1 MKKIKYIILLLPLLS
16 GCYNYRELN
25 ELGITTAVSIDYKDN
40 NFILISEV
48 INPIK
53 QQDVSA
59 SNNSPFVNFT
69 SVAPSIQEAFRNTVL
84 ESPRQLYLSQLEII
98 LVSEEIINNHLEEF
112 LEFFSREPET
122 RTEIKVIIAKTE
134 ESTKGITI
142 QSLLTNFSSSNIL
155 ESLEVQNKLLGLTQE
170 VTINEL
176 LNMYLDPNLEIVL
189 PSMILYGSSDIGD
202 EKENITT
209 STPKTLVKVGTTS
222 VIKDGKILGYLSEE
236 ESKMVNLINGNL
248 TKTILKIPYEDGYV
262 VFEPNRIK
270 TKQKLN
276 IKDNKITIEIS
287 GFSKI
292 KEFHT
297 TKNIK
302 NMKTVEELNKYFNK
316 EIENMIKDNFNQ
328 IREKYNTDMFGFQE
342 LYYRTD
348 HKYFKKYCSNWYETT
363 FPNIKLEVKSNIKLY
378 EKGNTLGGIK
388 YERENN

>member
-122 RTEIKVIIAKTE
+122 RTEIKVIIAKTD

-209 STPKTLVKVGTTS
+209 SIPKTLVKVGTTS

-236 ESKMVNLINGNL
+236 ESKTVNLINGNL
-248 TKTILKIPYEDGYV
+248 TKTILKIPYEDDYV

-270 TKQKLN
+270 TKQKLD

-297 TKNIK
+297 NKNIK
-302 NMKTVEELNKYFNK
+302 NMKTVEKLNKYFNK

-363 FPNIKLEVKSNIKLY
+363 FPNIELEVKSNIKLY

>member
-122 RTEIKVIIAKTE
+122 RTEIKVIIAKTD

-209 STPKTLVKVGTTS
+209 SIPKTLVKVGTTS
-222 VIKDGKILGYLSEE
+222 AIKDGKILGYLSEE
-236 ESKMVNLINGNL
+236 ESKTVNLINGNL

-270 TKQKLN
+270 TKQELD

-297 TKNIK
+297 NKNIK

-363 FPNIKLEVKSNIKLY
+363 FPNIELEVKSNIKLY

>member
-122 RTEIKVIIAKTE
+122 RTEIKVIIAKTD

-209 STPKTLVKVGTTS
+209 SIPKAMVKVGTTS
-222 VIKDGKILGYLSEE
+222 AIKDGKILGYLSEE
-236 ESKMVNLINGNL
+236 ESKTVNLINGNL
-248 TKTILKIPYEDGYV
+248 TKTILKISYEDGYV

-270 TKQKLN
+270 TKQKLD

-297 TKNIK
+297 NKNIK
-302 NMKTVEELNKYFNK
+302 NMKTVEKLNKYFNK

-363 FPNIKLEVKSNIKLY
+363 FPNIELEVKSNIKLY

>member
-122 RTEIKVIIAKTE
+122 RTEIKVIIAKTD

-209 STPKTLVKVGTTS
+209 SIPKAMVKVGTTS
-222 VIKDGKILGYLSEE
+222 VIKDGKILGYLSKE
-236 ESKMVNLINGNL
+236 ESKTVNLINGNL

-270 TKQKLN
+270 TKQKLD

-297 TKNIK
+297 NKNIK
-302 NMKTVEELNKYFNK
+302 NMKTVEKLNKYFNK

-363 FPNIKLEVKSNIKLY
+363 FPNIELEVKSNIKLY

>member
-122 RTEIKVIIAKTE
+122 RTEIKVIIAKTN

-209 STPKTLVKVGTTS
+209 SIPKTLVKVGTTS

-236 ESKMVNLINGNL
+236 ESKTVNLINGNL
-248 TKTILKIPYEDGYV
+248 TKTILKITYEDGYV

-270 TKQKLN
+270 TKQKLD

-297 TKNIK
+297 NKNIK

-316 EIENMIKDNFNQ
+316 EIENMIKDNFNK

-363 FPNIKLEVKSNIKLY
+363 FPNIELEVKSNIKLY

>member
-122 RTEIKVIIAKTE
+122 RTEIKVIIAKTD

-236 ESKMVNLINGNL
+236 ESKTVNLINGNL

-316 EIENMIKDNFNQ
+316 EIENMIKDNFNK

-363 FPNIKLEVKSNIKLY
+363 FPNIELEVKSNIKLY

>member
-40 NFILISEV
+40 NFILIAEV
-48 INPIK
+48 VNPIK

-209 STPKTLVKVGTTS
+209 SIPKTLVKVGTTS

-236 ESKMVNLINGNL
+236 ESKTVNLINGNL

-363 FPNIKLEVKSNIKLY
+363 FPNIELEVKSNIKLY

>member
-40 NFILISEV
+40 NFILIAEV
-48 INPIK
+48 VNPIK

-236 ESKMVNLINGNL
+236 ESKTVNLINGNL

-270 TKQKLN
+270 TKQKLD

>member
-122 RTEIKVIIAKTE
+122 RTEIKVIIAKTD

-209 STPKTLVKVGTTS
+209 SIPKTLVKVGTTS

-236 ESKMVNLINGNL
+236 ESKTVNLINGNL

-270 TKQKLN
+270 TKQKLD

-287 GFSKI
+287 VFSKI

-297 TKNIK
+297 NKNIK

-316 EIENMIKDNFNQ
+316 EIENMIKDNFNK

-363 FPNIKLEVKSNIKLY
+363 FPNIELEVKSNIKLY

>member
-40 NFILISEV
+40 NFILIAEV
-48 INPIK
+48 VNPIK

-297 TKNIK
+297 NKNIK

-328 IREKYNTDMFGFQE
+328 IREKYNTDIFGFQE

-363 FPNIKLEVKSNIKLY
+363 FPNIELEVKSNIKLY

>member
-40 NFILISEV
+40 NFILIAEV

-122 RTEIKVIIAKTE
+122 RTEIKVIIAKTD

-209 STPKTLVKVGTTS
+209 SIPKTLVKVGTTS

-236 ESKMVNLINGNL
+236 ESKTVNLINGNL
-248 TKTILKIPYEDGYV
+248 TKTILKISYEDGYV

-270 TKQKLN
+270 TKQKLD

-297 TKNIK
+297 NKNIK

-363 FPNIKLEVKSNIKLY
+363 FPNIELEVKSNIKLY

>member
-122 RTEIKVIIAKTE
+122 RTEIKVIIAKTD

-209 STPKTLVKVGTTS
+209 SIPKTMVKVGTTS
-222 VIKDGKILGYLSEE
+222 AIKDGKILGYLSEE
-236 ESKMVNLINGNL
+236 ESKTVNLINGNL

-270 TKQKLN
+270 TKQKLD

-297 TKNIK
+297 NKNIK

-363 FPNIKLEVKSNIKLY
+363 FPNIELEVKSNIKLY

>member
-40 NFILISEV
+40 NFILIAEV

-122 RTEIKVIIAKTE
+122 RTEIKVIIAKTD

-209 STPKTLVKVGTTS
+209 SIPKTLVKVGTTS

-236 ESKMVNLINGNL
+236 ESKTVNLINGNL

-297 TKNIK
+297 NKNIK

-363 FPNIKLEVKSNIKLY
+363 FPNIELEVKSNIKLY

>member
-122 RTEIKVIIAKTE
+122 RTEIKVIIAKTD

-209 STPKTLVKVGTTS
+209 SIPKTLVKVGTTS

-236 ESKMVNLINGNL
+236 ESKTVNLINGNL

-270 TKQKLN
+270 TKQKLD

-287 GFSKI
+287 GLSKI

-297 TKNIK
+297 NKNIK

-316 EIENMIKDNFNQ
+316 EIENMIKDNFNK
-328 IREKYNTDMFGFQE
+328 IREKYNTDMFGFQ
-342 LYYRTD
+342 
-348 HKYFKKYCSNWYETT
+348 
-363 FPNIKLEVKSNIKLY
+363 
-378 EKGNTLGGIK
+378 
-388 YERENN
+388 

>member
-122 RTEIKVIIAKTE
+122 RTEIKVIIAKTD

-209 STPKTLVKVGTTS
+209 SIPKAMVKVGTTS

-236 ESKMVNLINGNL
+236 ESKTVNLINGNL
-248 TKTILKIPYEDGYV
+248 TKTILKISYEDGYV

-270 TKQKLN
+270 TKQKLD

-297 TKNIK
+297 NKNIK
-302 NMKTVEELNKYFNK
+302 NMKTVEKLNKYFNK

-363 FPNIKLEVKSNIKLY
+363 FPNIELEVKSNIKLY

>member
-40 NFILISEV
+40 NFILIAEV
-48 INPIK
+48 VNPIK

-270 TKQKLN
+270 TKQKLD

-297 TKNIK
+297 NKNIK
-302 NMKTVEELNKYFNK
+302 NMKTVEKLNKYFNK

-363 FPNIKLEVKSNIKLY
+363 FPNIELEVKSNIKLY

>member
-53 QQDVSA
+53 QQDVSS

-122 RTEIKVIIAKTE
+122 RTEIKVIIAKTD

-209 STPKTLVKVGTTS
+209 SIPKTMVKVGTTS

-236 ESKMVNLINGNL
+236 ESKTVNLINGNL
-248 TKTILKIPYEDGYV
+248 TKTILKITYEDGYV

-270 TKQKLN
+270 TKQKLD

-297 TKNIK
+297 NKNIK

-316 EIENMIKDNFNQ
+316 EIENMIKDNFNK
-328 IREKYNTDMFGFQE
+328 IREKYNTDMFGFKE

-363 FPNIKLEVKSNIKLY
+363 FPNIELEVKSNIKLY

>member
-122 RTEIKVIIAKTE
+122 RTEIKVIIAKTD

-209 STPKTLVKVGTTS
+209 SIPKTMVKVGTTS

-236 ESKMVNLINGNL
+236 ESKTVNLINGNL
-248 TKTILKIPYEDGYV
+248 TKTILKISYEDGYV

-270 TKQKLN
+270 TKQKLD

-297 TKNIK
+297 NKNIK

-328 IREKYNTDMFGFQE
+328 IREKYNTDMFGFKE

-363 FPNIKLEVKSNIKLY
+363 FPNIELEVKSNIKLY

>member
-363 FPNIKLEVKSNIKLY
+363 FPNIELEVKSNIKLY

>member
-40 NFILISEV
+40 NFILIAEV
-48 INPIK
+48 VNPIK

-270 TKQKLN
+270 TKQKLD

-297 TKNIK
+297 NKNIK

-363 FPNIKLEVKSNIKLY
+363 FPNIELEVKSNIKLY

>member
-122 RTEIKVIIAKTE
+122 RTEIKVIIAKTD

-236 ESKMVNLINGNL
+236 ESKTVNLINGNL

-270 TKQKLN
+270 TKQKLD

-297 TKNIK
+297 NKNIK

>member
-40 NFILISEV
+40 NFILIAEV
-48 INPIK
+48 VNPIK

-270 TKQKLN
+270 TKQKLD

-297 TKNIK
+297 NKNIK

-316 EIENMIKDNFNQ
+316 EIENMIKDNFNK

-363 FPNIKLEVKSNIKLY
+363 FPNIELEVKSNIKLY

>member
-1 MKKIKYIILLLPLLS
+1 MKKFKYIILLLPLLS

-40 NFILISEV
+40 NFILIAEV

-122 RTEIKVIIAKTE
+122 RTEIKVIIAKTD

-209 STPKTLVKVGTTS
+209 SIPKTLVKVGTTS

-236 ESKMVNLINGNL
+236 ESKTVNLINGNL
-248 TKTILKIPYEDGYV
+248 TKTILKITYEDGYV

-270 TKQKLN
+270 TKQKLD

-297 TKNIK
+297 NKNIK
-302 NMKTVEELNKYFNK
+302 NMKTVEKLNKHFNK

-363 FPNIKLEVKSNIKLY
+363 FPNIELEVKSNIKLY

>member
-40 NFILISEV
+40 NFILIAEV
-48 INPIK
+48 VNPIK

-122 RTEIKVIIAKTE
+122 RTEIKVIIAKTD

-176 LNMYLDPNLEIVL
+176 LNMYLDPNLEIIL

-222 VIKDGKILGYLSEE
+222 VIKDGKILGCLSEE
-236 ESKMVNLINGNL
+236 ESKMVNLMNGNL

>member
-40 NFILISEV
+40 NFILIAEV
-48 INPIK
+48 VNPIK

-122 RTEIKVIIAKTE
+122 RTEIKVIIAKTD

-297 TKNIK
+297 NKNIK

>member
-40 NFILISEV
+40 NFILIAEV
-48 INPIK
+48 VNPIK

-189 PSMILYGSSDIGD
+189 LSFLY
-202 EKENITT
+202 
-209 STPKTLVKVGTTS
+209 
-222 VIKDGKILGYLSEE
+222 
-236 ESKMVNLINGNL
+236 
-248 TKTILKIPYEDGYV
+248 
-262 VFEPNRIK
+262 
-270 TKQKLN
+270 
-276 IKDNKITIEIS
+276 
-287 GFSKI
+287 
-292 KEFHT
+292 
-297 TKNIK
+297 
-302 NMKTVEELNKYFNK
+302 
-316 EIENMIKDNFNQ
+316 
-328 IREKYNTDMFGFQE
+328 
-342 LYYRTD
+342 
-348 HKYFKKYCSNWYETT
+348 
-363 FPNIKLEVKSNIKLY
+363 
-378 EKGNTLGGIK
+378 
-388 YERENN
+388 

>member
-40 NFILISEV
+40 NFILIAEV

-363 FPNIKLEVKSNIKLY
+363 FPNIELEVKSNIKLY

>member
-40 NFILISEV
+40 NFILIAEV
-48 INPIK
+48 VNPIK

-297 TKNIK
+297 NKNIK

-328 IREKYNTDMFGFQE
+328 IREKYNTDMYGFQE

>member
-122 RTEIKVIIAKTE
+122 RTEIKVIIAKTD

-209 STPKTLVKVGTTS
+209 SIPKTLVKVGTTS

-236 ESKMVNLINGNL
+236 ESKTVNLINGNL
-248 TKTILKIPYEDGYV
+248 TKTILKITYEDGYV

-270 TKQKLN
+270 TKQKLD

-297 TKNIK
+297 NKNIK
-302 NMKTVEELNKYFNK
+302 NMKTVEKLNKYFNK

-363 FPNIKLEVKSNIKLY
+363 FPNIELEVKSNIKLY

>member
-40 NFILISEV
+40 NFILIAEV
-48 INPIK
+48 VNPIK

-270 TKQKLN
+270 TKQKLD

-297 TKNIK
+297 NKNIK

>member
-122 RTEIKVIIAKTE
+122 RTEIKVIIAKTD

-209 STPKTLVKVGTTS
+209 SIPKTMVKVGTTS

-236 ESKMVNLINGNL
+236 ESKTVNLINGNL

-270 TKQKLN
+270 TKQKLD

-297 TKNIK
+297 NKNIK

-316 EIENMIKDNFNQ
+316 EIENMIKDNFNK

-363 FPNIKLEVKSNIKLY
+363 FPNIELEVKSNIKLY

>member
-122 RTEIKVIIAKTE
+122 RTEIKVIIAKTD

-209 STPKTLVKVGTTS
+209 SIPKTLVKVGTTS

-236 ESKMVNLINGNL
+236 ESKTVNLINGNL
-248 TKTILKIPYEDGYV
+248 TKTILKISYEDGYV

-270 TKQKLN
+270 TKQKLD

-297 TKNIK
+297 NKNIK
-302 NMKTVEELNKYFNK
+302 NMKTVEKLNKYFNK

-363 FPNIKLEVKSNIKLY
+363 FPNIELEVKSNIKLY

>member
-40 NFILISEV
+40 NFILIAEV
-48 INPIK
+48 VNPIK

-270 TKQKLN
+270 TKQKLD

-363 FPNIKLEVKSNIKLY
+363 FPNIELEVKSNIKLY

>member
-40 NFILISEV
+40 NFILIAEV
-48 INPIK
+48 VNPIK

-316 EIENMIKDNFNQ
+316 EIENMIKDNFNK

-363 FPNIKLEVKSNIKLY
+363 FPNIELEVKSNIKLY

>member
-40 NFILISEV
+40 NFILIAEV
-48 INPIK
+48 VNPIK

-122 RTEIKVIIAKTE
+122 RTEIKVIIAKTD

-363 FPNIKLEVKSNIKLY
+363 FPNIELEVKSNIKLY

>member
-40 NFILISEV
+40 NFILIAEV

-122 RTEIKVIIAKTE
+122 RTEIKVIIAKTD

-209 STPKTLVKVGTTS
+209 SIPKTMVKVGTTS

-236 ESKMVNLINGNL
+236 ESKTVNLINGNL

-270 TKQKLN
+270 TKQKLD

-297 TKNIK
+297 NKNIK
-302 NMKTVEELNKYFNK
+302 NMKTVEELNKHFNK

-363 FPNIKLEVKSNIKLY
+363 FPNIELEVKSNIKLY

>member
-40 NFILISEV
+40 NFILIAEV

-122 RTEIKVIIAKTE
+122 RTEIKVIIAKTN

-209 STPKTLVKVGTTS
+209 SIPKTLVKVGTTS

-236 ESKMVNLINGNL
+236 ESKTVNLINGNL
-248 TKTILKIPYEDGYV
+248 TKTILKIPYEDSYV

-270 TKQKLN
+270 TKQKLD

-297 TKNIK
+297 NKNIK

-316 EIENMIKDNFNQ
+316 EIENMIKDNFNK

-363 FPNIKLEVKSNIKLY
+363 FPNIELEVKSNIKLY